1 MNFRCPVAKGEA
13 GGRPAGAPH
22 QFPRRGMLPGAPS
35 SAPSPPSPC
44 RRRRRLLGR
53 GGLCREGVIAHGP
66 DAPGTRDARSSWTR
80 QVWGPGLGSHLR
92 VATFW
97 ASAHLSQPLL
107 RASDPTRTPSGERG
121 WGRGPPSLGASRPL
135 PVQCVPSR
143 DWRCYVIVQVS
154 AREFPAAAV
163 TDRHRPG
170 ESQPPVSVVA

>member
-1 MNFRCPVAKGEA
+1 MSCGQGRGR
-13 GGRPAGAPH
+13 RPACGGPAPVPKAGDAAWSP
-22 QFPRRGMLPGAPS
+22 QLCPLPALTLPTEETP
-35 SAPSPPSPC
+35 A
-44 RRRRRLLGR
+44 RA

-80 QVWGPGLGSHLR
+80 QVWGPDLGSHLR

-143 DWRCYVIVQVS
+143 DWCCYVIVQVS